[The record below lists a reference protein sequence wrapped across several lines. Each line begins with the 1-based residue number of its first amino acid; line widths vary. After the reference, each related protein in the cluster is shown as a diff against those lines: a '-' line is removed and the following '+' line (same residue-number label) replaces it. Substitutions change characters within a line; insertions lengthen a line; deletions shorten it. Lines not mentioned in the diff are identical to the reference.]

1 MEKNDSIFGTEKI
14 GRILIKIA
22 PPVMLSQLIQAL
34 YNIVDSYFVG
44 KISDDALTA
53 LTVIYPLQLVII
65 ALAVGTGVG
74 VNTYMARKFAQN
86 REDDANFA
94 AGTGTVIEI
103 ASWLIFAVL
112 SYAFMRQYV
121 MTSATTPAAVE
132 YAVTYGNIVCV
143 GSFAAF
149 LEGNFA
155 KVLQS
160 KGNMRIPMIAEVIG
174 ALVNVVLDSIL
185 IFGIGPIRPMGVAG
199 AAYATV
205 LGQVVAAIITGIF
218 AFNRPPR
225 INRLP
230 HYAARIWRYGY
241 SSIVMQLLFT
251 VYIVA
256 LNVILAGFSD
266 AAVTVLGLYYK
277 LQSFFFIPLFGLQ
290 TCIVPLLSYN
300 YAARGYSR
308 CRTTMR
314 ITFLISAVFML
325 VGMVFFIL
333 FPTQTIGVFSD
344 SAEVSEIGKTAF
356 PLIGSSFIF
365 AVFSLTMPVFF
376 QAIGDGVTS
385 LMLSLIRQIFCLIP
399 IFWLMSKIGLGYTW
413 LAFPLSE
420 IISGG
425 IGGLLYFRKINV
437 WKKEMLSATSANIS
451 LQRSSLG

>member
-205 LGQVVAAIITGIF
+205 LGQVVAAIITGIV

-230 HYAARIWRYGY
+230 YYAARIWRYGY

-344 SAEVSEIGKTAF
+344 SAEVPEIGKTAF
-356 PLIGSSFIF
+356 PLIGSSFIV